1 MALPVS
7 KLSEAVQQFDMNTL
21 HTFYTVIIR

>member
-7 KLSEAVQQFDMNTL
+7 KLSEAVQQFDMNPL
-21 HTFYTVIIR
+21 YTFYTVIIR